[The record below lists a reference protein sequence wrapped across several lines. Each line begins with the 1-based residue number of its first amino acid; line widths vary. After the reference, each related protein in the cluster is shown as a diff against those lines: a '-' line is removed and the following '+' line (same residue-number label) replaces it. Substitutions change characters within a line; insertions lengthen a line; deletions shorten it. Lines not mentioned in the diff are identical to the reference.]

1 MTPNAEVVLKVWE
14 SSYAGMRPSELK
26 AGNGNPFWTSAAIT
40 SLRPAPENV
49 TGPFGA
55 FVEITMEVRTTTG
68 GTMAEVDGMV
78 VVTLILED

>member
-1 MTPNAEVVLKVWE
+1 MITRPG
-14 SSYAGMRPSELK
+14 SSRSPWPGAQTRPCLL
-26 AGNGNPFWTSAAIT
+26 A
-40 SLRPAPENV
+40 RPATENV